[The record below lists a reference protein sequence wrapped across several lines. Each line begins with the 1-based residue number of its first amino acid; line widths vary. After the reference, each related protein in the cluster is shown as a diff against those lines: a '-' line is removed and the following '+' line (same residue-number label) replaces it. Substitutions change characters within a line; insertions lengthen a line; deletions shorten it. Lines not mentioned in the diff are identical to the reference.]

1 MNRLFKIFSVAIGVT
16 ALTFLIAL
24 AQPASAQDL
33 VILHTNDTHSQIE
46 PENAGLAKGLGG
58 YERRE
63 NFINSVRKEN
73 KHVLLMDAGDFSQGT
88 PYFTLYKGD
97 VEIELMNALKYDV
110 ACIGNHE
117 YDNGQEELARRIKNA
132 NFPVLCANYDF
143 SQSPLNEVVK
153 PYVILRKAGKK
164 IGVIGISVKLNG
176 LVSPSNLTNMSYIQ
190 PYKVINNLAALLRND
205 EHCDLVIVLSH
216 CGISNGSEQNPS
228 DDMIAQHT
236 EGVDFIIG
244 GHSHTYIEQQR
255 IYKNKAGKDVVV
267 VQDGERGEHIGRLN
281 IWF

>member
-1 MNRLFKIFSVAIGVT
+1 MKKIIRIFSVAVT
-16 ALTFLIAL
+16 VL
-24 AQPASAQDL
+24 AFTVTSSYAQDL

-46 PENAGLAKGLGG
+46 SENAGPAKGLGG

-73 KHVLLMDAGDFSQGT
+73 QHVLLMDAGDFSQGT

-143 SQSPLNEVVK
+143 SKTPLNDVVK
-153 PYVILRKAGKK
+153 PYAILHKAGKK
-164 IGVIGISVKLNG
+164 IGVIGVSVKLNG

-190 PYKVINNLAALLRND
+190 PYKVINELAAQLRND
-205 EHCDLVIVLSH
+205 EHCDLIIVLSH
-216 CGISNGSEQNPS
+216 CGISGGSEQNPS
-228 DDMIAQHT
+228 DEMIAQNT
-236 EGVDFIIG
+236 ENVDFIIG

-267 VQDGERGEHIGRLN
+267 VQDGERGEHIARLN

>member
-1 MNRLFKIFSVAIGVT
+1 MKKIISIFSVAVT
-16 ALTFLIAL
+16 VL
-24 AQPASAQDL
+24 AFAATSSCAQDL

-46 PENAGLAKGLGG
+46 PENAGPAKGLGG

-132 NFPVLCANYDF
+132 HFPVLCANYDF
-143 SQSPLNEVVK
+143 SKTPLNDVVK
-153 PYVILRKAGKK
+153 PYAILHKAGKK
-164 IGVIGISVKLNG
+164 IGVIGLSVRLRG
-176 LVSPSNLTNMSYIQ
+176 LVSPATIANMEFLH
-190 PYKVINNLAALLRND
+190 PYKIVNKYAAYLKNQ

-216 CGISNGSEQNPS
+216 CGMLNGSEQNPS
-228 DDMIAQHT
+228 DDMIAQNT
-236 EGVDFIIG
+236 ENVDFIIG

-267 VQDGERGEHIGRLN
+267 VQDGERGEHIARLN